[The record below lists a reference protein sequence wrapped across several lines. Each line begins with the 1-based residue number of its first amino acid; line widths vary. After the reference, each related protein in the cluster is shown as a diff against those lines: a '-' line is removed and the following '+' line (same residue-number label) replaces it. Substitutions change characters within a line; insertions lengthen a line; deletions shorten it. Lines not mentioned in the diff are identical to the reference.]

1 MNILKA
7 FKIGNLKVAPPLVLA
22 PLAGFTDSAFRQI
35 VKKFGAGLM
44 YTEMISSMGIF
55 YRDRKTMDITHFK
68 EIEKPIVAQIFG
80 SNPDKIAYAAAFLE
94 DKGFDA
100 IDINMGCPTPK
111 IIKNGAGGALL
122 KDQNLIKEILCK
134 TRREIHIPLTIK
146 IRKGFYKG
154 ENRAV
159 QIGHIAENEGVS
171 AIAIHSITVKEGFRS
186 EAEDWETIK
195 LLKSSVKIPVIGNGG
210 IKTEEDVKNMF
221 EATGVDGVMVGRAV
235 LGKPWFI
242 KSSVQYIENGTK
254 FTLSLKEKLN
264 IILEH
269 INLLVKEKGE
279 YIAVREMKKVLPFYI
294 KGIKNATC
302 FKRRINKAKSKKDI
316 IEIVEGISKI
326 AEEV

>member
-1 MNILKA
+1 MSVLKA
-7 FKIGNLKVAPPLVLA
+7 FKISNLEVNPPLILA

-68 EIEKPIVAQIFG
+68 EIERPIVAQIFG
-80 SNPDKIAYAAAFLE
+80 NKPDKISYAAAFLE

-100 IDINMGCPTPK
+100 IDINMGCPAPK

-122 KDQNLIKEILCK
+122 KNESLIKEILHK

-159 QIGHIAENEGVS
+159 EVGHIAENEGVN
-171 AIAIHSITVKEGFRS
+171 AITIHGITVREGFKS
-186 EAEDWETIK
+186 EAEDWGCIK
-195 LLKSSVKIPVIGNGG
+195 ALKSSLKIPVIGNGG

-221 EATGVDGVMVGRAV
+221 DSTGVDGVMIGRAV

-242 KSSVQYIENGTK
+242 KSAVQYTENNTK

-264 IILEH
+264 IMLEH
-269 INLLVKEKGE
+269 IDLTVKEKGE
-279 YIAVREMKKVLPFYI
+279 YIAVKEMKKVLPFYI
-294 KGIKNATC
+294 KGIKNATY
-302 FKRRINKAKSKKDI
+302 FKRMINKTKSKKDI
-316 IEIVEGISKI
+316 IDIISKI
-326 AEEV
+326 AEEA